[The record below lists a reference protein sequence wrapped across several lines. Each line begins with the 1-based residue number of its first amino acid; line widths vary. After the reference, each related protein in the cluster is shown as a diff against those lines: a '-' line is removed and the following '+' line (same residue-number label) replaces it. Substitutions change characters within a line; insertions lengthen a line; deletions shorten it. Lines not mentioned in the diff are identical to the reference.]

1 MSLVWY
7 HSEGE
12 ISNMWYYNKTVSKSS
27 LEETSY
33 ILGLSFLKVI
43 IIIMKIII
51 IMISYSLKLWVWTG
65 WVSFTDSLI
74 MFDYQTLCQPYFL

>member
-1 MSLVWY
+1 
-7 HSEGE
+7 
-12 ISNMWYYNKTVSKSS
+12 MWYYNKTVSKSS
-27 LEETSY
+27 LEKTSY

-43 IIIMKIII
+43 IIIIKII